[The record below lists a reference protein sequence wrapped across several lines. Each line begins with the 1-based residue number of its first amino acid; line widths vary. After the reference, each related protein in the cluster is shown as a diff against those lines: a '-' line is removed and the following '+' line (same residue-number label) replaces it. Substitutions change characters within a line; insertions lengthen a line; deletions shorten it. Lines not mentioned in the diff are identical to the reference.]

1 MFDLFRSQKQAV
13 RLMLGAILMLVAVS
27 MVITLVPGLFSGTS
41 VDLND
46 PVLAEVDG
54 APVTIQDVQ
63 FRLRD
68 YQMTGQIPPESM
80 AFLGAQTVENLITEE
95 VLLREAERL
104 GLMPTDAELAERIR
118 SQLNFVFEQGGLPA
132 YQAFVQQKFQRS
144 VPQFEDAVMRDLVI
158 QMRLK
163 RLVTDNVLVSEEEM
177 KRAYKQFND
186 KVQIEYVKVAAQPF
200 RSQIQPDEEKIKE
213 FYEQNKS
220 RYMTQESRSVKAL
233 RIRAAAVVPAPE
245 VSEAERRAFFD
256 RNVGRYQVDERVRA
270 SHIILMTM
278 GKSEE
283 EVKKVEAKANEVL
296 QKVKA
301 GGDFAE
307 LAKQYSEDPG
317 NKDKGG
323 DLGWVVRGQMV
334 PAFEQA
340 TFALQPNQI
349 SDVVKTE
356 YGYHIIKVHERDRA
370 HMKSYDEVKDQIG
383 QEIAQERQQVERMRK
398 MDEAVAVAR
407 KFGPDVEAAGRELGL
422 PVETYEAFTRFTPP
436 AGLPSSPNLMT
447 AIFSAAEGEAL
458 NEVVEDATVLLVVTA
473 IQPAR
478 VPDLGEVRDAVTG
491 QWILQQAGELARQR
505 AQEIADAARAAGG
518 DLKQTAAK
526 YGLSI
531 QVSEFVSRAGTIADI
546 GSAEMLGDAAFT
558 KEPGT
563 IGGPVTGGSDQTVYR
578 VVARQEADLTQ
589 FYEQRDKLREQQVQA
604 KRDEAYEIY
613 KGLTRQRYEDAG
625 KITRYQPR
633 IDALLQSLGRRG

>member
-41 VDLND
+41 VNLND
-46 PVLAEVDG
+46 QVLVEVDG
-54 APVTIQDVQ
+54 EPVTIQDVNA
-63 FRLRD
+63 RLRD

-80 AFLGAQTVENLITEE
+80 VFLAAQTVENLITEE

-104 GLMPTDAELAERIR
+104 GLMPTEAELAERIR
-118 SQLNFVFEQGGLPA
+118 TQLNFVFEQGGLPA
-132 YQAFVQQKFQRS
+132 YQAFVQQRFQRS
-144 VPQFEDAVMRDLVI
+144 VPEFEEAVLRDLVI

-163 RLVTDNVLVSEEEM
+163 RMVTDNVLVSDEEM
-177 KRAYKQFND
+177 KRAYKQTND
-186 KVQIEYVKVAAQPF
+186 RVQIEYVKVPAQSF
-200 RSQIQPDEEKIKE
+200 RSEIQPDQAKIQE

-220 RYMTQESRSVKAL
+220 RYMTQETRSVKAL
-233 RIRAAAVVPAPE
+233 RVGVPEIAAPE
-245 VSEAERRAFFD
+245 VSDVELRDFYD
-256 RNVGRYQVDERVRA
+256 RNLNRYQVDERVRA

-278 GKSEE
+278 GKSEA
-283 EVKKVEAKANEVL
+283 EVKQVEAQANEVL

-340 TFALQPNQI
+340 TFALQPGQI

-356 YGYHIIKVHERDRA
+356 YGYHIIKVHERDTA
-370 HMKSYDEVKDQIG
+370 HMQSFDEVKDQIRQEIG
-383 QEIAQERQQVERMRK
+383 QEKQQLERMRK

-407 KFGPDVEAAGRELGL
+407 KFGADVDAAGRELGL
-422 PVETYEAFTRFTPP
+422 PVEIYEAFTRFNLP
-436 AGLPSSPNLMT
+436 AGLPTTPNLISE
-447 AIFSAAEGEAL
+447 IFSASEGEVL
-458 NEVVEDATVLLVVTA
+458 SEVAEDATLLLVVTA

-478 VPDLGEVRDAVTG
+478 APELDEVRDRATEE
-491 QWILQQAGELARQR
+491 WILRQAGELARQR

-518 DLKQTAAK
+518 NIKEAAAQ
-526 YGLSI
+526 YGLTT
-531 QVSEFVSRAGTIADI
+531 QMSEFVSRNDSIGDI
-546 GSAEMLGDAAFT
+546 GRAQLLGEAAFT

-563 IGGPVTGGSDQTVYR
+563 IAGPVTGGSDQTIYR
-578 VVARQEADLTQ
+578 VAAHQEADLTQ
-589 FYEQRDKLREQQVQA
+589 FYEQRDKLHDQQVQA

-613 KGLTRQRYEDAG
+613 KALARQRYEDAG
-625 KITRYQPR
+625 KVTRYQPR
-633 IDALLQSLGRRG
+633 IDALLQSLGQRRG